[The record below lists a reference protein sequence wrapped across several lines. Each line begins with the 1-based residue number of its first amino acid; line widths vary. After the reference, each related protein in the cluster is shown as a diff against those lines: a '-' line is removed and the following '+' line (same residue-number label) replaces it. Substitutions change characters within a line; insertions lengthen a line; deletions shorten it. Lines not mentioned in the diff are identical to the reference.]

1 MDRVE
6 KGHKPGSRYT
16 QEGEEEVAC
25 TKIYYA
31 SRTHSQLAQVLP
43 ELSKLKLSNNSI
55 SVTNHHPLLSGS
67 GAGARKRGLDDE
79 DEDETSTTPTTRT
92 VSLGSRKQLCIND
105 SLRSRTRDLDEA
117 CRELL
122 GGT

>member
-6 KGHKPGSRYT
+6 KGHKPGSRHT
-16 QEGEEEVAC
+16 QEGVEEIAC

-43 ELSKLKLSNNSI
+43 ELSKLKLQNNSV
-55 SVTNHHPLLSGS
+55 SVTNHHPLLSS
-67 GAGARKRGLDDE
+67 SDAGARKRGLDD
-79 DEDETSTTPTTRT
+79 DDDDETSATPTTRT